1 MACFI
6 YQTSIGN
13 IYIEETNNYITKLQL
28 VSNNLHLELQNTPM
42 NESPLTKKT
51 FLQLEEYFK
60 GKRTSFD
67 LPLNP
72 KGTPFQ
78 KKIWNAL
85 LTIPYGQTKSYLDIA
100 TIIGNPKAVRAV
112 GLANHNNPIMIVIPC
127 HRVIGKNGK
136 MVGYACG
143 ISVKEQLLSLE
154 KEVCGI

>member
-42 NESPLTKKT
+42 NESPLTKKA

-72 KGTPFQ
+72 KGTPFPE
-78 KKIWNAL
+78 KSWNAL